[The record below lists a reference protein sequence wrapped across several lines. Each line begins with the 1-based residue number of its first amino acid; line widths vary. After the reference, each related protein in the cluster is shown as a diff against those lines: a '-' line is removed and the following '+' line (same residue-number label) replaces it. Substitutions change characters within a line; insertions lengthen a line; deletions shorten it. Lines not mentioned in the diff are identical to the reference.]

1 MQVTTR
7 RILSSTTA
15 IVELAQPDHN
25 NKSKLAKKNGVLPEH
40 ENATSDDSNKLANIN
55 LARLLASCGD
65 CV

>member
-7 RILSSTTA
+7 RILSSA
-15 IVELAQPDHN
+15 SAELAQPDLGS
-25 NKSKLAKKNGVLPEH
+25 KAKLAKKNGKFREQVSAEP
-40 ENATSDDSNKLANIN
+40 DDTNKLTKIN